1 MAKKKINPL
10 LIIGSLLGGLFLIN
24 KVAEAKGKEAVLS
37 LFRSMDV
44 SSKTVIPPNKR
55 WRVILKNGTQTEMN
69 SALLQNAIESKAVKT
84 YSLIPETA

>member
-1 MAKKKINPL
+1 MAKKPVNPL

-24 KVAEAKGKEAVLS
+24 KMAEAKGREAGSAL
-37 LFRSMDV
+37 LRM

-69 SALLQNAIESKAVKT
+69 SALLQNAIDSKAVKT